1 MGCFEDYMDFREE
14 VDRITKKGN
23 ANEDPKIK
31 APIIVFNITNLTYHT
46 GI

>member
-1 MGCFEDYMDFREE
+1 MIMGCFEDYMDFREK

-31 APIIVFNITNLTYHT
+31 APINPKDAMKARR
-46 GI
+46 